1 MHARTPTPAHAAPAL
16 RPHWM
21 RTKLAAVQREART
34 IFLPNQG
41 LVLLQVEDR
50 LVKGLLLRWIMC
62 SMSITAGAASP
73 TS

>member
-1 MHARTPTPAHAAPAL
+1 
-16 RPHWM
+16 M
-21 RTKLAAVQREART
+21 RTNLAAVQREART